1 MKVTGSLLAEVR
13 DNRQADKVDNLHIT
27 KKLRQNKAA
36 KVFIYSFFIVL
47 FWSN

>member
-27 KKLRQNKAA
+27 KKLRQNKAET
-36 KVFIYSFFIVL
+36 FLYSFFIVL